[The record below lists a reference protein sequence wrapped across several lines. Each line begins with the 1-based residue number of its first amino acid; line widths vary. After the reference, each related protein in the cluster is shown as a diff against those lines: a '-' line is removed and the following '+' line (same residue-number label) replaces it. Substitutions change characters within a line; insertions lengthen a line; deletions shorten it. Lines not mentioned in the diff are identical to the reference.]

1 MTKLIFLLGALAL
14 CHPVQAFDSLRMETI
29 NGKKFVIHQV
39 DEKETLYGLSRRY
52 GASLE
57 EIIEHNSQADAG
69 LEVGQILRIPYVER
83 TQKAVRNGN
92 VHVVGSKETLFSI
105 SRLYQVTLAELK
117 AWNNLADNA
126 ISVGQELVI
135 KQPNGTTTAV
145 SAEQPVEKGYHRVA
159 AGETLFSISRTYQ
172 VAVTDIK
179 AWNQLIGSDLS
190 VGQVLRIA
198 AESPAPATTRVST
211 TTQQPAVT
219 PTPVPVSQETT
230 VKISEGVAGSNEI
243 KETGLAELIEGT
255 EGNRKYLALHR
266 TAPTGTILKI
276 KNELNNREVFVRV
289 VGPLPPT
296 GVNERLVVKISKSAY
311 DRLGAIDS
319 RFRVEVTFYK

>member
-1 MTKLIFLLGALAL
+1 MTKLFFLLVALAFY
-14 CHPVQAFDSLRMETI
+14 HPIQAFDSLRMETI

-57 EIIEHNSQADAG
+57 EIIEYNSQADAG

-83 TQKAVRNGN
+83 TQRAVRNGN

-105 SRLYQVTLAELK
+105 SRLYQVTVADLK

-135 KQPNGTTTAV
+135 RQPNGSIPSV
-145 SAEQPVEKGYHRVA
+145 AEPPVENGYHRVA

-172 VAVTDIK
+172 VAVNDIK
-179 AWNQLIGSDLS
+179 AWNQLTGSDLS
-190 VGQVLRIA
+190 VGQVLRIV
-198 AESPAPATTRVST
+198 AESATPATAST
-211 TTQQPAVT
+211 TTQPPAVT
-219 PTPVPVSQETT
+219 PSLVQANQETT
-230 VKISEGVAGSNEI
+230 VKISEGVAGSNEV
-243 KETGLAELIEGT
+243 KETGLAELIDGT

-266 TAPTGTILKI
+266 TAPTGTILKV